1 MGTHKIIFIIAN
13 NVLSS
18 GNQKGMIDIRPFENE
33 GPKENPDL
41 DNNTSDNQNSATC
54 IYNCKNDGG
63 CSVKIQSDKP
73 ISGNTLGSCFSQL
86 FGGSC
91 SGIPEKCDN
100 CNTKCEGRLGEKFSE
115 IV

>member
-1 MGTHKIIFIIAN
+1 
-13 NVLSS
+13 
-18 GNQKGMIDIRPFENE
+18 MIDIRPFEE
-33 GPKENPDL
+33 GPKVNPEQEINGDDKEN
-41 DNNTSDNQNSATC
+41 TASC

-73 ISGNTLGSCFSQL
+73 ISGNTLGSCFPPL

-115 IV
+115 NV

>member
-1 MGTHKIIFIIAN
+1 
-13 NVLSS
+13 
-18 GNQKGMIDIRPFENE
+18 MIDIRPFEE
-33 GPKENPDL
+33 GPKA
-41 DNNTSDNQNSATC
+41 NTDQDDGDNQNTTASC

-115 IV
+115 NV

>member
-1 MGTHKIIFIIAN
+1 
-13 NVLSS
+13 
-18 GNQKGMIDIRPFENE
+18 MIDIRPFEE
-33 GPKENPDL
+33 GPKVNPEQASNGDDNEN
-41 DNNTSDNQNSATC
+41 TAASC

-73 ISGNTLGSCFSQL
+73 ISGNTLGSCFPPL

-100 CNTKCEGRLGEKFSE
+100 CSTKCEGRLGEKFSE
-115 IV
+115 NV